1 MDRCPGLAAP
11 GDEHDV
17 NQERWQQVKSTV
29 AVAIEMPEMEREK
42 WIDSACGTDT
52 ELRRE
57 VESLLAAAGAADSLP
72 EARSAIASAASSL
85 LSIEDEGLRSLLESA
100 LGNQYEIIRPVGRG
114 GMGWVYLAREKSL
127 ERFVA
132 IKVLRPELAIAE
144 GHRERFRR
152 EARIAARL
160 NHPGILGLHSF
171 GEIGN
176 LWYFVMSYIRGE
188 TLAERIRREG
198 FLPWTDAHRITSE
211 MADALDC
218 AHRNGVV
225 HRDIKPANILLDS
238 ENGHAILAD
247 FGISRMSGA
256 KESLT
261 ATGAI
266 MGTPAFM
273 SPEQVTGASDIDERT
288 DIYSLGAVAYVML
301 TGREPF
307 ASESAASTAYRRLV
321 EDAPPVESIVASI
334 PTDFSVVVRKCM
346 AREKEERWPDAKAL
360 KEALENVLEADRL
373 PNVVRDL
380 RSFGPYSL
388 IWAIGLTAFA
398 FLPQRSASQRALLLL
413 VALTVPA
420 TFALHLW
427 SGPGR
432 GMRFTVLARIAA
444 WPPEWWT
451 VWWPRALRRPS
462 DLWQRL
468 PIVAKTVRVVLSA
481 ALPALL
487 AVILLGGNEIAQ
499 WTIVVASAV
508 VVVLSFLW
516 AKRKGL
522 AFDKSFRLLLGP
534 TVSSPGWKAPELL
547 RLLAPAYGKI
557 HEPIGD
563 EPSDYLRAI
572 RELIPHVPPGPG
584 DAGMRAA
591 AAENV
596 LKAIDKLDAE
606 LAELARDAGP
616 AEANRLST
624 QLESLEARGAV
635 DTRERTELRDLVR
648 HQLELVR
655 RLQGRREVVLQ
666 QRAHLVDLLREL
678 WSVLRDIGES
688 QDGNPAAISRLDAMC
703 ARMHLELAGKIS

>member
-1 MDRCPGLAAP
+1 M
-11 GDEHDV
+11 

-29 AVAIEMPEMEREK
+29 ALAIEMTDPEREK
-42 WIDSACGTDT
+42 WIDSACGADA

-57 VESLLAAAGAADSLP
+57 VESLLAAADAAESLP
-72 EARSAIASAASSL
+72 EARNAIASAASSL
-85 LSIEDEGLRSLLESA
+85 LSIEDESLRSLLESA
-100 LGNQYEIIRPVGRG
+100 LGNQYEIIRPIGRG

-188 TLAERIRREG
+188 TLAEKIRREG
-198 FLPWTDAHRITSE
+198 FLPWPDAHRIMCE

-238 ENGHAILAD
+238 ENGHPILAD

-266 MGTPAFM
+266 IGTPAFM
-273 SPEQVTGASDIDERT
+273 APEQVTGERDIDERA
-288 DIYSLGAVAYVML
+288 DIYALGAVTYVML

-321 EDAPPVESIVASI
+321 EDAAPVESIVKSI
-334 PTDFSVVVRKCM
+334 PPDFSAVVRKCM
-346 AREKEERWPDAKAL
+346 ARNKEERWSNAKAL
-360 KEALENVLEADRL
+360 KEALENILAADRL

-380 RSFGPYSL
+380 RSFGPYAL
-388 IWAIGLTAFA
+388 VWAVGLTAFA
-398 FLPQRSASQRALLLL
+398 FLTDRNPSERPLLLL
-413 VALTVPA
+413 VALTVPV
-420 TFALHLW
+420 TFILHLW
-427 SGPGR
+427 TGPGR
-432 GMRFTVLARIAA
+432 GMRFTELARIAA

-451 VWWPRALRRPS
+451 VWWPSALRRPS
-462 DLWQRL
+462 DLWRRL
-468 PIVAKTVRVVLSA
+468 PFVAKAVRAVLTA

-487 AVILLGGNEIAQ
+487 LVILVSGNDIAE
-499 WTIVVASAV
+499 WTIVIASAI
-508 VVVLSFLW
+508 VVLLSFRW
-516 AKRKGL
+516 AKQKGL
-522 AFDKSFRLLLGP
+522 AVDKSFRLLLGP
-534 TVSSPGWKAPELL
+534 TLSSPGWKAPELT
-547 RLLAPAYGKI
+547 RLLEPASGKVRS
-557 HEPIGD
+557 PTGD

-572 RELIPHVPPGPG
+572 RELVPHVPHGPG
-584 DAGMRAA
+584 DTGVRAGAV
-591 AAENV
+591 AENV

-606 LAELARDAGP
+606 LAQLTRDAGP
-616 AEANRLST
+616 GEANRLST
-624 QLESLEARGAV
+624 QLESLEARGAI
-635 DTRERTELRDLVR
+635 DTQERVELRDLVR

-655 RLQGRREVVLQ
+655 RLQSRREVVLQ

-688 QDGNPAAISRLDAMC
+688 RDGNPGAAGRLDELC
-703 ARMHLELAGKIS
+703 ARMDRELRGKLP